1 MITEGSGIVEIGE
14 IFVETDA
21 ESSDSISISTN
32 FNLISTSLSGG
43 VIEHELEELILVYF
57 LLLIVFFV
65 FPLKFIL

>member
-1 MITEGSGIVEIGE
+1 LITEGSGIVEIGE